1 MDLLNLDKTRRAIL
15 DFYQNSGE
23 PEAVEEAI
31 RTAQKQASSSIN
43 KETAINKKEKY
54 VWLKWS
60 FRNSYQSGR
69 NVLISSESF
78 IEV

>member
-31 RTAQKQASSSIN
+31 RTAQKQASSRIN

-54 VWLKWS
+54 VWL
-60 FRNSYQSGR
+60 
-69 NVLISSESF
+69 
-78 IEV
+78 